1 MALHDLTPQLRT
13 RLSRV
18 EKTVG
23 WFLGFAVLLFL
34 FGFGFYVF
42 HTAKTKGWFKA
53 KALYYTYTSAATGMK
68 VGDPVKLMGLNVGE
82 ITLIDPT
89 PADDFNHDMYVEF
102 RIWEPYY
109 GYLWSD
115 SKVRLNS
122 GDLLGNRFLEVT
134 RGRIGK
140 ATYKLAKD
148 LSPVEILTTV
158 GTNQNYKPVA
168 HDSKFELAME
178 ESESLPEEL
187 TKMVGVVKAA
197 LPGVLSLTN
206 QIGQVL
212 TNAIRLTSNL
222 NGTVEGLQPS
232 LAHLRLITEGLTNRQ
247 GSLGAWLI
255 PTNLNQRAE
264 GALEKVGGA
273 LDKVGGAVDKADK
286 AVGEADFLIVQAR
299 QDLHQ
304 VLTNLLPVLENLA
317 GISSNLHT
325 QVQANTNMLA
335 GISAAV
341 LHADDLLQ
349 GLKRHWL
356 LRSAFKEGKTN
367 APAKRPASTKPGLQP
382 RKD

>member
-23 WFLGFAVLLFL
+23 WFLGFAVLLFFL
-34 FGFGFYVF
+34 GFGFYVF
-42 HTAKTKGWFKA
+42 HVAKTKGWFKA
-53 KALYYTYTSAATGMK
+53 KAYYYTYTRTATGMK

-122 GDLLGNRFLEVT
+122 GDFLGNRFLEVT
-134 RGRIGK
+134 RGRTGK
-140 ATYKLAKD
+140 ATYNLGKD
-148 LSPVEILTTV
+148 LSPVAILVTLKDS
-158 GTNQNYKPVA
+158 QIYKPVVQN
-168 HDSKFELAME
+168 SKFELMMV

-187 TKMVGVVKAA
+187 TRMVGVVKEA

-206 QIGQVL
+206 QIHQVL
-212 TNAIRLTSNL
+212 TNAVRLTANL
-222 NGTVEGLQPS
+222 NGTVEGLKPS
-232 LAHLRLITEGLTNRQ
+232 LAHLQLITEGLTNRQ
-247 GSLGAWLI
+247 GSLGEWLI
-255 PTNLNQRAE
+255 PTNLNQRVE
-264 GALEKVGGA
+264 VA
-273 LDKVGGAVDKADK
+273 LDKVGGTLDKADK
-286 AVGEADFLIVQAR
+286 TVGETDLLIVQTR

-304 VLTNLLPVLENLA
+304 ALTNLLPVLENLA
-317 GISSNLHT
+317 GMTSNLHS

-341 LHADDLLQ
+341 IHADDLLQ

-356 LRSAFKEGKTN
+356 LRSAFKAERTN
-367 APAKRPASTKPGLQP
+367 APARRPAPPKPGLQP
-382 RKD
+382 RKN